1 MDIVNL
7 LWVAALILLTAF
19 FVATEFAIVKVR
31 SSRIDQLIEEGSSR
45 AVSLKKIDD
54 NLDAYI
60 NVCQIGITVTALGL
74 GWLGKSSIE
83 RAFHHFFENI
93 DSASLASFLSFIIAF
108 FIVLF
113 FRVVIGELV
122 PKAIATNKAEPIAL
136 FVAKPL
142 LLVRF
147 ILYPITFI
155 LNITA
160 KLIVRLFGLK
170 SIQEN
175 DAHSEEEL
183 RLILSESYKNG
194 EINKAEMMYV
204 NNIFEFD
211 ERVAR
216 EIMVPRTEM
225 VCFFK
230 EDSYETNINV
240 IRDGQYTR
248 YPVADGDKDHI
259 IGLINIKELF
269 TGHIT
274 SEKESIEPHIR
285 PILHVSE
292 STPIKQALLRMQKER
307 IHMAI
312 VVDEYGGTAG
322 LITVE
327 DILEE
332 IVGEIRDEFDANETP
347 MIEEQ
352 EDGSILV
359 DGKVLLYEINEYF
372 DFDLD
377 ENEVDTIAGWIINH
391 TVEPS
396 VGSTVGH
403 EGYRFIVEEIDGYQ
417 VKKIRIIRPEE
428 SKVNTE
434 DDAEE

>member
-1 MDIVNL
+1 LDIVNL

-31 SSRIDQLIEEGSSR
+31 SSRIDQLIEEGNSK
-45 AVSLKKIDD
+45 AISLKKIDD
-54 NLDAYI
+54 NLDVFI
-60 NVCQIGITVTALGL
+60 NVCQIGITITALGL
-74 GWLGKSSIE
+74 GWLGKSPIE
-83 RAFHHFFENI
+83 TAFRALFE
-93 DSASLASFLSFIIAF
+93 DAGLTSSVGFLSFLIAF
-108 FIVLF
+108 FIIMFL
-113 FRVVIGELV
+113 RIVIGELV
-122 PKAIATNKAEPIAL
+122 PKAIATNKAEAMAL
-136 FVAKPL
+136 ALAKPL
-142 LLVRF
+142 LMVRI
-147 ILYPITFI
+147 ILYPILFI
-155 LNITA
+155 LNGTA
-160 KLIVRLFGLK
+160 KLFVRLLGIK
-170 SIQEN
+170 PVEGNEN
-175 DAHSEEEL
+175 AHSEEEL

-240 IRDGQYTR
+240 IREGQYTR
-248 YPVADGDKDHI
+248 YPVADQDKDHI
-259 IGLINIKELF
+259 IGLVNIKELF

-274 SEKESIEPHIR
+274 SEKESILPHIR
-285 PILHVSE
+285 PIIHVSE
-292 STPIKQALLRMQKER
+292 STPIKQVLLRMQKER

-332 IVGEIRDEFDANETP
+332 IVGDIRDEFDVHETP

-352 EDGSILV
+352 ENGSVVV
-359 DGKVLLYEINEYF
+359 DGKLLLYEVNEF
-372 DFDLD
+372 LGTDLD
-377 ENEVDTIAGWIINH
+377 EEEVDTIAGWVINH
-391 TVEPS
+391 NVEAKKGTTVE
-396 VGSTVGH
+396 H
-403 EGYRFIVEEIDGYQ
+403 DGYQFIVEENDGYQ
-417 VKKIRIIRPEE
+417 IKKIRIV
-428 SKVNTE
+428 KV
-434 DDAEE
+434 

>member
-31 SSRIDQLIEEGSSR
+31 SSRIDQLIEEGNSK
-45 AVSLKKIDD
+45 AISLKKIDD
-54 NLDAYI
+54 NLDVFI
-60 NVCQIGITVTALGL
+60 NVCQIGITITALGL
-74 GWLGKSSIE
+74 GWLGKSPIE
-83 RAFHHFFENI
+83 TAFRALFE
-93 DSASLASFLSFIIAF
+93 DAGLTSSVGFLSFLIAF
-108 FIVLF
+108 FIIMFL
-113 FRVVIGELV
+113 RIVIGELV
-122 PKAIATNKAEPIAL
+122 PKAIATNKAEAMAL
-136 FVAKPL
+136 ALAKPL
-142 LLVRF
+142 LMVRI
-147 ILYPITFI
+147 ILYPILFI
-155 LNITA
+155 LNGTA
-160 KLIVRLFGLK
+160 KLFVRLLGIK
-170 SIQEN
+170 PVEGNEN
-175 DAHSEEEL
+175 AHSEEEL

-240 IRDGQYTR
+240 IREGQYTR
-248 YPVADGDKDHI
+248 YPVADQDKDHI
-259 IGLINIKELF
+259 IGLVNIKELF

-274 SEKESIEPHIR
+274 SEKESILPHIR
-285 PILHVSE
+285 PIIHVSE
-292 STPIKQALLRMQKER
+292 STPIKQVLLRMQKER

-332 IVGEIRDEFDANETP
+332 IVGDIRDEFDVHETP

-352 EDGSILV
+352 ENGSVVV
-359 DGKVLLYEINEYF
+359 DGKLLLYEVNEF
-372 DFDLD
+372 LGTDLD
-377 ENEVDTIAGWIINH
+377 EEEVDTIAGWVINH
-391 TVEPS
+391 NVEAKKGTTVE
-396 VGSTVGH
+396 H
-403 EGYRFIVEEIDGYQ
+403 DGYQFIVEENDGYQ
-417 VKKIRIIRPEE
+417 IKKIRIV
-428 SKVNTE
+428 KV
-434 DDAEE
+434 

>member
-31 SSRIDQLIEEGSSR
+31 SSRIDQLIEEGNTK

-54 NLDAYI
+54 NLDTFI
-60 NVCQIGITVTALGL
+60 NACQIGITITALGL

-83 RAFHHFFENI
+83 TAFQTVFTKLEWTNATT
-93 DSASLASFLSFIIAF
+93 SVLSFLIAF
-108 FIVLF
+108 FIILVL
-113 FRVVIGELV
+113 RVVIGELV
-122 PKAIATNKAEPIAL
+122 PKYIATQKAEVMAL
-136 FVAKPL
+136 NLAKPL
-142 LLVRF
+142 LFLRV
-147 ILYPITFI
+147 ILYPISFL
-155 LNITA
+155 LNGIV
-160 KLIVRLFGLK
+160 KFIVRIFGIK
-170 SIQEN
+170 VVQEN
-175 DAHSEEEL
+175 DNAHSEEEL

-240 IRDGQYTR
+240 IREGQYTR

-259 IGLINIKELF
+259 IGLVNIKELF

-274 SEKESIEPHIR
+274 SEKESIESHIR

-292 STPIKQALLRMQKER
+292 STPIKQVLLRMQKDR

-332 IVGEIRDEFDANETP
+332 IVGEIRDEFDAHETP
-347 MIEEQ
+347 MIEEM
-352 EDGSILV
+352 EDGTILV
-359 DGKVLLYEINEYF
+359 DGKLLLYELNEYLGIN
-372 DFDLD
+372 LD
-377 ENEVDTIAGWIINH
+377 EEEVDTIAGWIINH
-391 TVEPS
+391 NVEAKKGTA
-396 VGSTVGH
+396 V
-403 EGYRFIVEEIDGYQ
+403 EQDGYQFIVEENDGYQ
-417 VKKIRIIRPEE
+417 IKKIRIIRL
-428 SKVNTE
+428 
-434 DDAEE
+434 

>member
-1 MDIVNL
+1 LDIVNL
-7 LWVAALILLTAF
+7 LWVATLILFTAF

-31 SSRIDQLIEEGSSR
+31 SSRIDQLIEEGNTK

-54 NLDAYI
+54 NLDAFI
-60 NVCQIGITVTALGL
+60 NVCQIGITITALGL

-83 RAFHHFFENI
+83 TSFHALFEKMELSSSTI
-93 DSASLASFLSFIIAF
+93 SFLSFLIAF
-108 FIVLF
+108 FIILLL
-113 FRVVIGELV
+113 RVVIGELV
-122 PKAIATNKAEPIAL
+122 PKIIATQKAEVMAL
-136 FVAKPL
+136 NLSKPL
-142 LLVRF
+142 LFIRF
-147 ILYPITFI
+147 VLYPISFI
-155 LNITA
+155 MNGIA
-160 KLIVRLFGLK
+160 KLIVRLFGIK
-170 SIQEN
+170 VVQEN
-175 DAHSEEEL
+175 DTAHSEEEL

-240 IRDGQYTR
+240 IREGQYTR

-259 IGLINIKELF
+259 IGLVNIKELF

-274 SEKESIEPHIR
+274 SEKESIESHIR

-292 STPIKQALLRMQKER
+292 STPIKQVLLRMQKDR

-332 IVGEIRDEFDANETP
+332 IVGEIRDEFDAHETP
-347 MIEEQ
+347 MIEEK
-352 EDGSILV
+352 EDGTILV
-359 DGKVLLYEINEYF
+359 DGKLLLYELNEYLGT
-372 DFDLD
+372 DLD
-377 ENEVDTIAGWIINH
+377 EEEVDTIAGWVINH
-391 TVEPS
+391 NVEAKKGTTVE
-396 VGSTVGH
+396 H
-403 EGYRFIVEEIDGYQ
+403 DQYQFIVEENDGYQ
-417 VKKIRIIRPEE
+417 IKKIRIV
-428 SKVNTE
+428 KL
-434 DDAEE
+434 

>member
-7 LWVAALILLTAF
+7 LWVATLILLTAF

-31 SSRIDQLIEEGSSR
+31 SSRIEQLIEEGNSK

-54 NLDAYI
+54 NLDAFI
-60 NVCQIGITVTALGL
+60 NLCQVGLTVTALAL
-74 GWLGKSSIE
+74 GWIGKGYVESVFRPI
-83 RAFHHFFENI
+83 FENMGLTN
-93 DSASLASFLSFIIAF
+93 SVGFLSFLIAF
-108 FIVLF
+108 FIILYLRLVL
-113 FRVVIGELV
+113 GELV
-122 PKAIATNKAEPIAL
+122 PKAVATNNAEVLAL
-136 FVAKPL
+136 NLAKL
-142 LLVRF
+142 LIVVRY

-155 LNITA
+155 FNGTA
-160 KLIVRLFGLK
+160 KLLIRLLGLK
-170 SIQEN
+170 PTSEN
-175 DAHSEEEL
+175 DNAHSEEEL

-194 EINKAEMMYV
+194 EINKSEMTYV

-240 IRDGQYTR
+240 IREGQYTR

-259 IGLINIKELF
+259 IGLVNIKELF

-274 SEKESIEPHIR
+274 SEKESIVPHIR

-292 STPIKQALLRMQKER
+292 STPIKQVLLRMQKER

-332 IVGEIRDEFDANETP
+332 IVGDIRDEFDVHETP

-352 EDGSILV
+352 ENGSVLV
-359 DGKVLLYEINEYF
+359 DGKLLLYEVNEF
-372 DFDLD
+372 LGTDLD
-377 ENEVDTIAGWIINH
+377 EEEVDTIAGWIITQNVEAKKGT
-391 TVEPS
+391 TVE
-396 VGSTVGH
+396 H
-403 EGYRFIVEEIDGYQ
+403 EGFKFIVEENDGYQ
-417 VKKIRIIRPEE
+417 IKKIRIV
-428 SKVNTE
+428 K
-434 DDAEE
+434 A

>member
-31 SSRIDQLIEEGSSR
+31 SSRIDQLIEEGNTK

-54 NLDAYI
+54 NLDTFI
-60 NVCQIGITVTALGL
+60 NACQIGITVTALGL

-83 RAFHHFFENI
+83 TAFQTVFTKLEWTNATT
-93 DSASLASFLSFIIAF
+93 SVLSFLIAF
-108 FIVLF
+108 FIILVL
-113 FRVVIGELV
+113 RVVIGELV
-122 PKAIATNKAEPIAL
+122 PKYIATQKAEVMAL
-136 FVAKPL
+136 NLAKPL
-142 LLVRF
+142 LFLRV
-147 ILYPITFI
+147 ILYPISFL
-155 LNITA
+155 LNGIA
-160 KLIVRLFGLK
+160 KFIVRIFGIK
-170 SIQEN
+170 VVQEN
-175 DAHSEEEL
+175 DNAHSEEEL

-240 IRDGQYTR
+240 IREGQYTR

-259 IGLINIKELF
+259 IGLVNIKELF

-274 SEKESIEPHIR
+274 SEKESIESHIR

-292 STPIKQALLRMQKER
+292 STPIKQVLLRMQKDR

-332 IVGEIRDEFDANETP
+332 IVGEIRDEFDAHETP
-347 MIEEQ
+347 MIEEM
-352 EDGSILV
+352 EDGTILV
-359 DGKVLLYEINEYF
+359 DGKLLLYELNEYLGIN
-372 DFDLD
+372 LD
-377 ENEVDTIAGWIINH
+377 EEEVDTIAGWIINH
-391 TVEPS
+391 NVEAKKGTA
-396 VGSTVGH
+396 V
-403 EGYRFIVEEIDGYQ
+403 EQDGYQFIVEENDGYQ
-417 VKKIRIIRPEE
+417 IKKIRIIRL
-428 SKVNTE
+428 
-434 DDAEE
+434 

>member
-31 SSRIDQLIEEGSSR
+31 SSRIDQLIEEGSSK

-54 NLDAYI
+54 NLDVFI
-60 NVCQIGITVTALGL
+60 NVCQIGITITALGL
-74 GWLGKSSIE
+74 GWIGKSSVE
-83 RAFHHFFENI
+83 TVFRSLFENAGLTSSI
-93 DSASLASFLSFIIAF
+93 GFLSLLIAF
-108 FIVLF
+108 FIIMFL
-113 FRVVIGELV
+113 RIVIGELV
-122 PKAIATNKAEPIAL
+122 PKAIATNKAEAMAL
-136 FVAKPL
+136 ALAKPL
-142 LLVRF
+142 LMVRI
-147 ILYPITFI
+147 ILYPILFI
-155 LNITA
+155 LNGTA
-160 KLIVRLFGLK
+160 KLFVRILGLK
-170 SIQEN
+170 PVEGNEN
-175 DAHSEEEL
+175 AHSEEEL

-240 IRDGQYTR
+240 IREGQYTR
-248 YPVADGDKDHI
+248 YPVADQDKDHI
-259 IGLINIKELF
+259 IGLVNIKELF

-274 SEKESIEPHIR
+274 SEKESILPHIR
-285 PILHVSE
+285 PIIHVSE
-292 STPIKQALLRMQKER
+292 STPIKQVLLRMQKER

-332 IVGEIRDEFDANETP
+332 IVGDIRDEFDVHETP

-352 EDGSILV
+352 ENGSVVV
-359 DGKVLLYEINEYF
+359 DGKLLLYEVNEF
-372 DFDLD
+372 LGTDLD
-377 ENEVDTIAGWIINH
+377 EEEVDTIAGWVINH
-391 TVEPS
+391 NVEAKKGTTVE
-396 VGSTVGH
+396 H
-403 EGYRFIVEEIDGYQ
+403 DGYQFIVEENDGYQ
-417 VKKIRIIRPEE
+417 IKKIRIV
-428 SKVNTE
+428 KN
-434 DDAEE
+434 

>member
-31 SSRIDQLIEEGSSR
+31 SSRIDQLIEEGNTK
-45 AVSLKKIDD
+45 AVSLRKIDD
-54 NLDAYI
+54 NLDTFI
-60 NVCQIGITVTALGL
+60 NACQIGITVTALGL

-83 RAFHHFFENI
+83 TAFQTVFTKLEWTNATT
-93 DSASLASFLSFIIAF
+93 SVLSFLIAF
-108 FIVLF
+108 FIILVL
-113 FRVVIGELV
+113 RVVIGELV
-122 PKAIATNKAEPIAL
+122 PKYIATQKAEVMAL
-136 FVAKPL
+136 NLAKPL
-142 LLVRF
+142 LFLRV
-147 ILYPITFI
+147 ILYPISFL
-155 LNITA
+155 LNGIA
-160 KLIVRLFGLK
+160 KFIVRIFGIK
-170 SIQEN
+170 VVQEN
-175 DAHSEEEL
+175 DNAHSEEEL

-240 IRDGQYTR
+240 IREGQYTR

-259 IGLINIKELF
+259 IGLVNIKELF

-274 SEKESIEPHIR
+274 SEKESIESHIR

-292 STPIKQALLRMQKER
+292 STPIKQVLLRMQKDR

-332 IVGEIRDEFDANETP
+332 IVGEIRDEFDAHETP
-347 MIEEQ
+347 MIEEM
-352 EDGSILV
+352 EDGTILV
-359 DGKVLLYEINEYF
+359 DGKLLLYELNEYLGIN
-372 DFDLD
+372 LD
-377 ENEVDTIAGWIINH
+377 EEEVDTIAGWIINH
-391 TVEPS
+391 NVEAKKGTA
-396 VGSTVGH
+396 VEQDGFQ
-403 EGYRFIVEEIDGYQ
+403 FIVEENDGYQ
-417 VKKIRIIRPEE
+417 IKKIRIIRL
-428 SKVNTE
+428 
-434 DDAEE
+434 

>member
-31 SSRIDQLIEEGSSR
+31 SSRIDQLIEEGNSR

-54 NLDAYI
+54 NLDAFI
-60 NVCQIGITVTALGL
+60 NVCQIGITITALGL
-74 GWLGKSSIE
+74 GWLGKDFVEKTIQPIFVNLE
-83 RAFHHFFENI
+83 
-93 DSASLASFLSFIIAF
+93 SASLSSFLAFIIAF
-108 FIVLF
+108 FIILF
-113 FRVVIGELV
+113 VRVVLGELV
-122 PKAIATNKAEPIAL
+122 PKVIATNKPEVLAL
-136 FVAKPL
+136 SLAKPL
-142 LLVRF
+142 LFVRF
-147 ILYPITFI
+147 ILTPITFI
-155 LNITA
+155 LNGTA
-160 KLIVRLFGLK
+160 KLFVRLLGFK
-170 SIQEN
+170 SVQEN

-183 RLILSESYKNG
+183 RLILTESYKNG

-240 IRDGQYTR
+240 IREGQYTR

-292 STPIKQALLRMQKER
+292 STPIKQVLLRMQKER
-307 IHMAI
+307 IHMSI

-332 IVGEIRDEFDANETP
+332 IVGEIRDEFDTHETP
-347 MIEEQ
+347 MIEEL
-352 EDGSILV
+352 EDGSIVV
-359 DGKVLLYEINEYF
+359 DGKVLLYEVNEYL
-372 DFDLD
+372 DIDLD
-377 ENEVDTIAGWIINH
+377 EEEVDTIAGWIINH
-391 TVEPS
+391 NVEAKKGTTVE
-396 VGSTVGH
+396 H
-403 EGYRFIVEEIDGYQ
+403 DRYQFIVEENDGYQ
-417 VKKIRIIRPEE
+417 IKKIRIVKSELTQDLEE
-428 SKVNTE
+428 GSLE
-434 DDAEE
+434 